1 MTAPTA
7 IDPFTSAS
15 GMLAA
20 LEARE
25 ISSAELVELQIERIE
40 RLNGPINAI
49 IIETFD
55 RARAAAVEA
64 DRRRARGETGAL
76 LGLPFTLKESNEVAG
91 LPCTAGMDIFK
102 GYVPATDGP
111 LPATTFAAGAALLGK
126 TNIPVALADWQA
138 DSPIYGRANNP
149 YDLGRSPGGSTGGG
163 AAALA
168 AGLTP
173 LEFGSDIGGSTRVP
187 AAFCGVY
194 GLRPSETA
202 VPRTG
207 SFPMS
212 TLPNVTSVLA
222 VQGPLARSAGDL
234 ELALDAVAGPEVG
247 EDAGWKLTIPAAR
260 SETLRGLRVAV
271 LPPIDWVPVDN
282 EILAAQESLA
292 AALSRA
298 GATVRVAAPEG
309 IDIESY
315 YNDYNRGLL
324 ARTTAGQPLEERQA
338 QAIAARKGDPRFGPA
353 VADGFNMSFP
363 DFAMLMA
370 RREQARAAYREFFRE
385 WDVLLCPMTLT
396 AAFPHEERVFHTRT
410 LTVNGREEPYRLQL
424 VYPSLATFAGQPAVA
439 FPVGLNRA
447 GLPIGLQA
455 IGPYLED
462 RTPIRFAQLVERE
475 RGGFVRP
482 PGF

>member
-1 MTAPTA
+1 MTAPAA

-15 GMLAA
+15 DMLAM
-20 LEARE
+20 LDARQV
-25 ISSAELVELQIERIE
+25 SSAELVEMHIERIE
-40 RLNGPINAI
+40 RLNAPINAI
-49 IIETFD
+49 IIRTFE
-55 RARAAAVEA
+55 RARASAAEA
-64 DRRRARGETGAL
+64 DRRRALGETGAL

-91 LPCTAGMDIFK
+91 LPCTAGMEVFRDH
-102 GYVPATDGP
+102 VPAADGP
-111 LPATTFAAGAALLGK
+111 LPAATFAAGAALLGK
-126 TNIPVALADWQA
+126 TNIPAALADWQS
-138 DSPIYGRANNP
+138 DSPIYGRTNNP

-187 AAFCGVY
+187 ATFCGVY

-212 TLPNVTSVLA
+212 ALPNVTAVLA
-222 VQGPLARSAGDL
+222 VQGPLARTAADL
-234 ELALDAVAGPEVG
+234 ELGLDAVSGPEVG
-247 EDAGWKLTIPAAR
+247 EDVGWKLTIPRAR
-260 SETLRGLRVAV
+260 AESLRGLRVAV
-271 LPPIDWVPVDN
+271 LPAIDWVPVDG
-282 EILAAQESLA
+282 EILAAQETLA
-292 AALSRA
+292 GALSRA
-298 GATVRVAAPEG
+298 GATVKVVGPDG
-309 IDIESY
+309 IEIESY

-324 ARTTAGQPLEERQA
+324 ARTTAGQPREAREA
-338 QAIAARKGDPRFGPA
+338 QAAAARAGDPRFGPA
-353 VADGFNMSFP
+353 IADGLTLSFT
-363 DFAMLMA
+363 DFASLMD
-370 RREQARAAYREFFRE
+370 RRERARAAFRAFFRD
-385 WDVLLCPMTLT
+385 WDILLSPMTLT

-410 LTVNGREEPYRLQL
+410 IAVNGREVSYRLQL